1 MCKAIDMKTILI
13 LMQKKNRIC
22 TKIVFALSLVLEV
35 RAFGTRKWLIREF
48 KIVAHNSISKVK

>member
-1 MCKAIDMKTILI
+1 MKTILI
-13 LMQKKNRIC
+13 LMQKKKNRIC

-35 RAFGTRKWLIREF
+35 RAFGTRKWLIRQF